1 MNGVLIFTL
10 FVCIICLAVL
20 IYLYLKFDK
29 QKAMALPKEALHYAD
44 DSVKSAEE
52 IGKFLKERAEICSI
66 SFSSNIISSADANE
80 IYRGRAA
87 GVIALI
93 RMGHRLG
100 YELVVREY
108 IKPNENDLKAEK
120 ESDEVK
126 KKKLIDDKVKEI
138 LGEK

>member
-66 SFSSNIISSADANE
+66 SFSSNIISSADA
-80 IYRGRAA
+80 
-87 GVIALI
+87 
-93 RMGHRLG
+93 
-100 YELVVREY
+100 
-108 IKPNENDLKAEK
+108 K
-120 ESDEVK
+120 
-126 KKKLIDDKVKEI
+126 
-138 LGEK
+138 